1 MKVNEIVY
9 MYEKAPP
16 GREKQVKHLKKEFC
30 GGKDDCPRAYATA
43 WASYNKSHRNV
54 GRKK

>member
-1 MKVNEIVY
+1 MKVNEVIYVR
-9 MYEKAPP
+9 EKAPP

-43 WASYNKSHRNV
+43 WASYNK
-54 GRKK
+54 RKKS